1 MHRLHAGAR
10 GVTEHGEGHL
20 SLSTPPQ
27 SAFYS
32 SGQGDS
38 VAVTT
43 TRAVRNWWD
52 TRVGP
57 ALCFQHRGCHK
68 SLFCFKSYVFPSIRI
83 QPTLNNAV
91 GRITEHGTS
100 QLTARANSF
109 LSLSLTLATN
119 QASFFRQLKSLPF
132 HAEVSGPP
140 AAILYPL
147 SLNWSLFD

>member
-1 MHRLHAGAR
+1 MNEQEQLVKVEENNKEFSWETGRQRCVLQLSSRTLWCGQRVQRVWGCTAQGRRNRRWKQNFRNKNQTGKITTCAQITCAAAR

-27 SAFYS
+27 SVFYS

-43 TRAVRNWWD
+43 TRAVRNGWD

-68 SLFCFKSYVFPSIRI
+68 SLFCFMS
-83 QPTLNNAV
+83 
-91 GRITEHGTS
+91 
-100 QLTARANSF
+100 
-109 LSLSLTLATN
+109 
-119 QASFFRQLKSLPF
+119 
-132 HAEVSGPP
+132 
-140 AAILYPL
+140 
-147 SLNWSLFD
+147 